1 MDLQAVQPAPGRS
14 AYAAEGPHRCVG
26 VGACAGVCEC
36 VCLGACVGVCEC
48 VCLGACVGACVEVSE
63 WLGVLGCLSG

>member
-36 VCLGACVGVCEC
+36 VCLGACVG
-48 VCLGACVGACVEVSE
+48 ACVEVSE
-63 WLGVLGCLSG
+63 WVGVLGCLSG